1 MPARV
6 RMGVTTTG
14 GRTTCAA
21 RNALDA
27 AGRDAARVRAR
38 PRISPTPPI
47 KDLSFLFFPQ
57 EIIMMRKLIASTSGR
72 IHCELLR
79 LLFLHAHRETMRFFE
94 IFEDVHAQPHTSR
107 FTYRRA
113 AFFNTLKSK
122 IGLMVARAAALRTNI
137 NIDGRPLATKKRR
150 RTSSKA

>member
-47 KDLSFLFFPQ
+47 EDLSFLFFFSLFMTS
-57 EIIMMRKLIASTSGR
+57 ERKGKMNITPTQSERTA
-72 IHCELLR
+72 
-79 LLFLHAHRETMRFFE
+79 
-94 IFEDVHAQPHTSR
+94 
-107 FTYRRA
+107 
-113 AFFNTLKSK
+113 
-122 IGLMVARAAALRTNI
+122 VARSL
-137 NIDGRPLATKKRR
+137 L
-150 RTSSKA
+150 S

>member
-57 EIIMMRKLIASTSGR
+57 EIIMMRKLIASGV
-72 IHCELLR
+72 
-79 LLFLHAHRETMRFFE
+79 
-94 IFEDVHAQPHTSR
+94 DVDVQNSVR
-107 FTYRRA
+107 
-113 AFFNTLKSK
+113 
-122 IGLMVARAAALRTNI
+122 GALQ
-137 NIDGRPLATKKRR
+137 
-150 RTSSKA
+150 